1 LEVWYVVSEPLKTV
15 RRNSHRVVSFSGSW
29 SGLPE
34 EFGSQLFGSATLHR
48 LNAGDALF
56 QVGDEGD
63 GCYRLDKG
71 FLKVILTSPEGEER
85 ILAILTPGAVVGD
98 LAMIDGLPRSAS
110 VVALTDCELRFVC
123 RTAFEQ
129 SVSQNPEIYRYLVK
143 VLAARLREADEI
155 IATLAFLS
163 VRGRVVHAL
172 LELARTIGVKTGSEI
187 VIPRLINQRDLA
199 AMAGVA
205 RENVNRVLSDLQRKK
220 IVSKSS
226 DSYRVEDE
234 ARLEQKLVS

>member
-1 LEVWYVVSEPLKTV
+1 
-15 RRNSHRVVSFSGSW
+15 
-29 SGLPE
+29 
-34 EFGSQLFGSATLHR
+34 LFGSATLHR

-110 VVALTDCELRFVC
+110 VAALTDCELRFVC

-163 VRGRVVHAL
+163 VRVHAL
-172 LELARTIGVKTGSEI
+172 LELAKIIGVKTGSDRDPPPDQSKRPRCDGGSRPRECESGLERPSAEKDREQI
-187 VIPRLINQRDLA
+187 V
-199 AMAGVA
+199 GF
-205 RENVNRVLSDLQRKK
+205 LSGR
-220 IVSKSS
+220 
-226 DSYRVEDE
+226 R
-234 ARLEQKLVS
+234 